1 MRTSAARRRSRW
13 ILTGSQNLA
22 ILERVSQSLAGRTAI
37 LHLLPMARSEVRQF
51 DAHPETLDEAVFAG
65 GYPRIFDEQLDPS
78 IWLES

>member
-1 MRTSAARRRSRW
+1 
-13 ILTGSQNLA
+13 
-22 ILERVSQSLAGRTAI
+22 
-37 LHLLPMARSEVRQF
+37 MARSEVRQF